1 MHSSPRFG
9 TRFRAFFSFIAVVLT
24 PVGGIPGRSFARE
37 APSDTP
43 LEARAKLSADLLEA
57 IDDASFKTDSIPV
70 IVQARTR
77 RSANTESRT
86 HAGALQLPLV
96 GGFAVRLSK
105 DAVVELASHGAVRR
119 ITLDR
124 EVATSQ
130 ATTLEYN
137 HLRTTTG
144 GSQVIGATGI
154 TPRNG
159 QFGPYLDS
167 LPGGMPSGAGVS
179 IAVLDSG
186 IYDDSTRQADLRNL
200 NQTTKERVLVHK
212 DFCSIDPAAS
222 SGVGYDPYGHGTH
235 VAAIAAGNGRES
247 LSNELQVNNEW
258 SGMALGA
265 NLVDVRVVAGDGR
278 GLTSDVIRGLQWTV
292 ANKDT
297 YNIRVANLSLGAPI
311 RESFRTDPLCQAVQ
325 AAIDAGIVCVVAA
338 GNYGKTDTGETVYGG
353 IMSPGNLPDAITVGA
368 AKTFGTN
375 RRSDDVV
382 ASFSSRGPTLVDGA
396 AKPDL
401 IAPGDHLVA
410 AAAKGNILE
419 TTYPWLVVYRKALG
433 PSNYEDVYMQMSGTS
448 VAAPIVERNRR
459 PDAAIESESSASI
472 RKGDPPLHRT
482 AAST

>member
-144 GSQVIGATGI
+144 GSQVIGSSWHHTARWPVRELSPSATC
-154 TPRNG
+154 RH
-159 QFGPYLDS
+159 
-167 LPGGMPSGAGVS
+167 
-179 IAVLDSG
+179 AVGSWGWSAILDSG
-186 IYDDSTRQADLRNL
+186 IFDGSNRQAG
-200 NQTTKERVLVHK
+200 
-212 DFCSIDPAAS
+212 S
-222 SGVGYDPYGHGTH
+222 SE
-235 VAAIAAGNGRES
+235 I
-247 LSNELQVNNEW
+247 
-258 SGMALGA
+258 
-265 NLVDVRVVAGDGR
+265 
-278 GLTSDVIRGLQWTV
+278 
-292 ANKDT
+292 
-297 YNIRVANLSLGAPI
+297 
-311 RESFRTDPLCQAVQ
+311 
-325 AAIDAGIVCVVAA
+325 
-338 GNYGKTDTGETVYGG
+338 
-353 IMSPGNLPDAITVGA
+353 
-368 AKTFGTN
+368 
-375 RRSDDVV
+375 
-382 ASFSSRGPTLVDGA
+382 
-396 AKPDL
+396 
-401 IAPGDHLVA
+401 
-410 AAAKGNILE
+410 
-419 TTYPWLVVYRKALG
+419 
-433 PSNYEDVYMQMSGTS
+433 
-448 VAAPIVERNRR
+448 
-459 PDAAIESESSASI
+459 
-472 RKGDPPLHRT
+472 
-482 AAST
+482 